1 MAKAARFR
9 QSNLRRR
16 RAFIDQRAVF
26 LLICEGGN
34 SEPLYFSSL
43 GRTLKATVIE
53 SIKGAGSP
61 DAIADKAVEEARSR
75 GFFSRSGRKQRVAR
89 GDQIWAVFD
98 RDQHEHFDA
107 AVTKCEQNGIKV
119 ARSNPCFEVWLI
131 LHVEEFHR
139 PDGRDVLFHHFCTLR
154 PDYKE
159 GKGRRCD
166 FSTLIEAVQIAEG
179 RAEKQLAARHEEGD
193 PYGRQSTTVHYLT
206 QALRTRG

>member
-16 RAFIDQRAVF
+16 RAFMEQRAVF
-26 LLICEGGN
+26 LLICEERN

-53 SIKGAGSP
+53 SIKAAGSP
-61 DAIADKAVEEARSR
+61 DAIADKAIEEARSR

-98 RDQHEHFDA
+98 PDQHEHFDA
-107 AVTKCEQNGIKV
+107 AVMTCEKNGIKV
-119 ARSNPCFEVWLI
+119 ARSNPCFEIWLI

-139 PDGRDVLFHHFCTLR
+139 PDGREVVFHHFCKLR
-154 PDYKE
+154 PDYQE

-166 FSTLIEAVQIAEG
+166 FATLIQSVEVAEG
-179 RAEKQLAARHEEGD
+179 RAAKQLIAREEEGL
-193 PYGRQSTTVHYLT
+193 PFGPPSTTVHHLT
-206 QALRTRG
+206 ETLRARG